1 MIQEL
6 YFIYIEHSL
15 ISRGICSKQTVA
27 KQSKLAR
34 FKWTNGQTHTLSFC
48 QTLNKHLIEWGL
60 SLAMHGKATAD
71 SLRYIWWNKIKNVIK
86 QLLWLLL
93 GGKTREAALCL
104 LAMIY
109 RSQCFS
115 GLVET
120 NRNKNPS
127 ARPHLQVA
135 FVLLISATSTKRMYH
150 SRRCDKQKCLHL
162 HRRCPTTLQSMRMPY
177 IKKAN
182 KEHAMPLPT
191 HTHSKH
197 WLIWQTKS
205 AMPTCSVRRT
215 RTHKTASKQNTKI
228 YSWNIDSPNAK
239 PFIMIMCYWLCSCS
253 RHRISFDP
261 NENCYKLIYNFKCF

>member
-71 SLRYIWWNKIKNVIK
+71 SLRCIWWNKIKNVIK

-191 HTHSKH
+191 HTQQTLADLTDKVGNAHVQRAPEPEHTKLHQSKIPRFIAGILTAQTPNHSL
-197 WLIWQTKS
+197 WLCVIGC
-205 AMPTCSVRRT
+205 ALVRVIASRST
-215 RTHKTASKQNTKI
+215 RTKI
-228 YSWNIDSPNAK
+228 VIN
-239 PFIMIMCYWLCSCS
+239 
-253 RHRISFDP
+253 
-261 NENCYKLIYNFKCF
+261 